1 METLQL
7 NLFEEWK
14 PLPGNEKYLI
24 STYGRCMT
32 AGRMI
37 QSKAGWQRYRKGR
50 LLVKHD
56 NGKGY
61 FAYLIDGKHIYI
73 HRLVALTF
81 IPNPEN
87 KEQVDHI
94 DGNKA
99 NNCVDNLRWATRSE
113 NLHNPVTYPRMSEVH
128 LKRTVV
134 MLDAD
139 GKYIC
144 EVKGVPVLSRMCGI
158 PESGIKNCLS
168 PKMKNV
174 SCDGFQFLYKEDY
187 DETKDYHLCLPQ
199 NMGHEFVIN
208 ENALIV
214 FSDGKVYDAF
224 PSSMIA
230 EKELKIH
237 RHYISKIYTKHI
249 SVSEIYQ
256 RKLPPICDMYL
267 YKDLEGVIKEEARLF
282 YRKKYPIPKII

>member
-32 AGRMI
+32 VGRMI

-73 HRLVALTF
+73 HRLVAMTF

-113 NLHNPVTYPRMSEVH
+113 NLMNPVTHPKMSEVQH
-128 LKRTVV
+128 KRIT
-134 MLDAD
+134 L
-139 GKYIC
+139 
-144 EVKGVPVLSRMCGI
+144 LRMAA
-158 PESGIKNCLS
+158 
-168 PKMKNV
+168 V
-174 SCDGFQFLYKEDY
+174 Q
-187 DETKDYHLCLPQ
+187 
-199 NMGHEFVIN
+199 
-208 ENALIV
+208 A
-214 FSDGKVYDAF
+214 
-224 PSSMIA
+224 
-230 EKELKIH
+230 
-237 RHYISKIYTKHI
+237 
-249 SVSEIYQ
+249 
-256 RKLPPICDMYL
+256 
-267 YKDLEGVIKEEARLF
+267 
-282 YRKKYPIPKII
+282 